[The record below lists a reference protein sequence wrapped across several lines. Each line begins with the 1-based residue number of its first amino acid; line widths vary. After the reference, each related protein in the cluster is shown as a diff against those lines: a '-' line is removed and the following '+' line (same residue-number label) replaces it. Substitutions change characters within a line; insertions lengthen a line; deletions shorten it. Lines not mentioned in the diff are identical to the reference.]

1 MFSRIL
7 AVLPLALLAV
17 AKYQACSNG
26 SVQCCQSLQNAN
38 EVSNL
43 LAHVDVAVVQAA
55 AQGLVGVTCT
65 PITIIGTGQGCAAS
79 QQAVCCNNNNFNGV
93 VNLGCTPANVVA

>member
-1 MFSRIL
+1 MFTRIFT
-7 AVLPLALLAV
+7 VLPLALLAV
-17 AKYQACSNG
+17 ARYEQCNNG
-26 SVQCCQSLQNAN
+26 SVQCCQSVQSAS

-43 LAHVDVAVVQAA
+43 LAHCDVTVAQAA
-55 AQGLVGVTCT
+55 AQGLVGVTCS